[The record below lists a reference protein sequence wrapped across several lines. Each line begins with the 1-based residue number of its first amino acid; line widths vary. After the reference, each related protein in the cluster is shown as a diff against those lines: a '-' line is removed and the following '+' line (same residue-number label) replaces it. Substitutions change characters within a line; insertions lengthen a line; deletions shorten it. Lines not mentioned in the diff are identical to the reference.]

1 MSESSPDSGDGLR
14 DKAVRGVAWS
24 AVRNWGSRAINF
36 VVFAVLANLLATEA
50 FGLVALAG
58 AYIAFVRVFVD
69 QGFADAIIQRDELT
83 DAHRDTAFWVNLGL
97 SVVFTGASIA
107 AAPWI
112 AWLFDA
118 PELAMVIVW
127 LSPSF
132 VLAALAGVQE
142 ALFERNLDYQTLA
155 VREFVAALVGGVVG
169 VTMAFA
175 GHGVYSLVGMLLA
188 ERTAA
193 VVVLWTASPWRPG
206 GRIRMQPFRDLFAFG
221 INVVGSNVLGYVN
234 RRADNLI
241 IGYALGAGPLGFYEI
256 AYQLFMAGTHLIT
269 NAVSSVAFSTFSR
282 MQDNPA
288 RMRQGFYTATRMVCL
303 VAFPA
308 FFGAALVAPELI
320 GTVFGEKWLPLTA
333 QTFQVLAFVGVLHA
347 AFYFNAAVMMASGK
361 PQWRLMI
368 SIVNAVTN
376 VAAFAVAVQWGIV
389 AVAAAFVLQSYVFAP
404 LPLILVR
411 RLIHIKW
418 KAYFSA
424 YGPPLLGTLAI
435 VAVVVGT
442 RWGLSGA
449 GGDLAVLAI
458 SIPVGAVAYV
468 GVLWLVAR
476 ERIQQVQ
483 RLVVSLFP
491 SR

>member
-1 MSESSPDSGDGLR
+1 MGDSQDTGDGLR

-24 AVRNWGSRAINF
+24 ALRNWGSRAINF

-50 FGLVALAG
+50 FGLVSLAG

-69 QGFADAIIQRDELT
+69 QGFADAIIQRDELD

-112 AWLFDA
+112 ARLFDT
-118 PELAMVIVW
+118 PDLAGVIIW

-142 ALFERNLDYQTLA
+142 ALFERTLDYQTLA
-155 VREFVAALVGGVVG
+155 VREFVAALVGGAVG
-169 VTMAFA
+169 VTMAFT
-175 GHGVYSLVGMLLA
+175 GFGVYSLVGMLLA

-193 VVVLWTASPWRPG
+193 VVVLWIASPWRPG
-206 GRIRMQPFRDLFAFG
+206 VRIRMQSFRDLFAFG
-221 INVVGSNVLGYVN
+221 INVVGSNLLGYIN

-282 MQDNPA
+282 MQGDPA

-320 GTVFGEKWLPLTA
+320 GTLFGDKWLPLSA

-347 AFYFNAAVMMASGK
+347 AFYFNASVMMAMGK

-368 SIVNAVTN
+368 GVVNAITN
-376 VAAFAVAVQWGIV
+376 VVAFALVVRWGIV
-389 AVAAAFVLQSYVFAP
+389 AVAAAFVVQSYLFAP

-411 RLIHIKW
+411 RLIGIEW
-418 KAYFSA
+418 KEYVSA

-435 VAVVVGT
+435 AAVVQGIK
-442 RWGLSGA
+442 WGLAGA
-449 GGDLAVLAI
+449 GGDVAVLAL
-458 SIPVGAVAYV
+458 SIPLSAAAYV
-468 GVLWLVAR
+468 ATIALVAPKR
-476 ERIQQVQ
+476 LKQVQ
-483 RLVVSLFP
+483 GLMARIITP
-491 SR
+491 

>member
-1 MSESSPDSGDGLR
+1 MGDSPDTGDNLR

-24 AVRNWGSRAINF
+24 ALRNWGSRAINF
-36 VVFAVLANLLATEA
+36 VVFAVLANLLTTEA
-50 FGLVALAG
+50 FGLVSLAG

-69 QGFADAIIQRDELT
+69 QGFADAIIQRDELD
-83 DAHRDTAFWVNLGL
+83 DAHCDTAFWVNLGL
-97 SVVFTGASIA
+97 SVVFTGVSIV

-112 AWLFDA
+112 ARLFDT
-118 PELAMVIVW
+118 PDLANVIIW

-142 ALFERNLDYQTLA
+142 ALFERTLDYQTLA
-155 VREFVAALVGGVVG
+155 VREFVAAVVGGVAG
-169 VTMAFA
+169 VWMAFA
-175 GHGVYSLVGMLLA
+175 GFGVYSLVGMLLA

-206 GRIRMQPFRDLFAFG
+206 VRVRMQPFRDLFAFG
-221 INVVGSNVLGYVN
+221 INVVGSNLLGYVN

-282 MQDNPA
+282 MQGDPA

-320 GTVFGEKWLPLTA
+320 GTLFGDKWLPLSA
-333 QTFQVLAFVGVLHA
+333 QAFQVLAFVGVLHA
-347 AFYFNAAVMMASGK
+347 AFYFNASVMMAMGK
-361 PQWRLMI
+361 PHWRLMI
-368 SIVNAVTN
+368 GVVNAITN
-376 VAAFAVAVQWGIV
+376 VVAFALVVRWGIV
-389 AVAAAFVLQSYVFAP
+389 AVAAAFVVQSYLFAP

-411 RLIHIKW
+411 RLIGIEW
-418 KAYFSA
+418 KEYLSA
-424 YGPPLLGTLAI
+424 YGPPLLGTLVIA
-435 VAVVVGT
+435 AVVQGVK
-442 RWGLSGA
+442 WGLAGA
-449 GGDLAVLAI
+449 GGDVAVLALA
-458 SIPVGAVAYV
+458 IPLSAVAYIATIA
-468 GVLWLVAR
+468 LVAPKR
-476 ERIQQVQ
+476 LKQVQ
-483 RLVVSLFP
+483 GLMARIIMP
-491 SR
+491 

>member
-1 MSESSPDSGDGLR
+1 MSDPSQDTGDGLR

-50 FGLVALAG
+50 FGLVSLAG

-69 QGFADAIIQRDELT
+69 QGFADAIIQRDELK

-112 AWLFDA
+112 AQLFDA
-118 PELAMVIVW
+118 PDLAGVIIW

-155 VREFVAALVGGVVG
+155 VREFVAALVGGAVG
-169 VTMAFA
+169 VTMAFT
-175 GHGVYSLVGMLLA
+175 GYGVYSLVGMLLA

-206 GRIRMQPFRDLFAFG
+206 GRVRMQPFRDLFAFG

-241 IGYALGAGPLGFYEI
+241 IGYALGTGPLGFYEI

-282 MQDNPA
+282 MQGDPA
-288 RMRQGFYTATRMVCL
+288 RMRQGFYTATHMVCL

-320 GTVFGEKWLPLTA
+320 GTVFGEKWLPLSA

-368 SIVNAVTN
+368 GIVNAVTN
-376 VAAFAVAVQWGIV
+376 VVAFALVVQWGIV
-389 AVAAAFVLQSYVFAP
+389 AVAAAFVLQSYLFAP

-411 RLIHIKW
+411 RLIHIEW
-418 KAYFSA
+418 TAYFSA

-435 VAVVVGT
+435 AAVVQGVK
-442 RWGLSGA
+442 WGLAGA
-449 GGDLAVLAI
+449 GGDIAVLAI
-458 SIPVGAVAYV
+458 SIPLSAVAYV
-468 GVLWLVAR
+468 ATIALVAPKR
-476 ERIQQVQ
+476 LKQVQ
-483 RLVVSLFP
+483 GLMTRIITP
-491 SR
+491 